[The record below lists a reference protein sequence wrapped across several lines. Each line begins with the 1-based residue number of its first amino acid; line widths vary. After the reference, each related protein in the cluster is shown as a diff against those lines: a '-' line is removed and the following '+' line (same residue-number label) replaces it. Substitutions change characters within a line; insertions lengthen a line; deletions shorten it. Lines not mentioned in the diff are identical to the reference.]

1 MEWASIAGSILL
13 AVAAAIGIPLALR
26 QRKKGGRE
34 KLEQLFEHL
43 KKMGVE
49 VAPVTKG
56 AGEEKV
62 GVSRGSGQR
71 SEGVVEIKN
80 RNIDYINVVSA
91 TSQYGVN
98 YFLDYLVRCPF
109 YVGHRKHRKTK
120 MARKKVQGVEGRK
133 VDIEWRGDEYL
144 ARELN
149 YDDRLRGRLL
159 QVGSDEL
166 KGGLEIIPEPKYE
179 YARLRTAYV
188 MPPVDL
194 FEAMDIIARHLS
206 SGW

>member
-1 MEWASIAGSILL
+1 MEWGSIAGSILF
-13 AVAAAIGIPLALR
+13 VALAAIGIPLALR
-26 QRKKGGRE
+26 QRKKGGAE
-34 KLEQLFEHL
+34 KLEQLLDHL
-43 KKMGVE
+43 KRIGVE
-49 VAPVTKG
+49 ATPVTRG

-80 RNIDYINVVSA
+80 RNIDYINVVST

-98 YFLDYLVRCPF
+98 YSLDYLVRCPF

-120 MARKKVQGVEGRK
+120 MAMKKVQGVEGK
-133 VDIEWRGDEYL
+133 TVDIEWRGDEYL

-149 YDDRLRGRLL
+149 YDDRLKGRLL
-159 QVGSDEL
+159 LVKRDEL
-166 KGGLEIIPEPKYE
+166 KGGIEIIPEPKHE
-179 YARLRTAYV
+179 YARVRTGYI

>member
-1 MEWASIAGSILL
+1 MEWASIAGSILFVVL
-13 AVAAAIGIPLALR
+13 AAIGIPLALR
-26 QRKKGGRE
+26 QRKKGGPE
-34 KLEQLFEHL
+34 KLGQLLEHL
-43 KKMGVE
+43 KKIGVE
-49 VAPVTKG
+49 ATPVTKG

-80 RNIDYINVVSA
+80 RDIDYINVVSV

-109 YVGHRKHRKTK
+109 YAGHRKQRKTK
-120 MARKKVQGVEGRK
+120 MARKKVQGVEGK
-133 VDIEWRGDEYL
+133 TMGIEWRGDEYL

-149 YDDRLRGRLL
+149 YDDRLRVRLL
-159 QVGSDEL
+159 QVKGDEL
-166 KGGLEIIPEPKYE
+166 KGGIEIIPEPKHE
-179 YARLRTAYV
+179 YARMRTAYI
-188 MPPVDL
+188 MPPVNL

>member
-1 MEWASIAGSILL
+1 MEWASIAGSILV
-13 AVAAAIGIPLALR
+13 AVLAAIGIPLALR
-26 QRKKGGRE
+26 QRKKGGPE
-34 KLEQLFEHL
+34 KLGQLLDHL
-43 KKMGVE
+43 KKIGVE
-49 VAPVTKG
+49 AMPVTKG

-80 RNIDYINVVSA
+80 RNIDYINVVSI

-109 YVGHRKHRKTK
+109 YVGHRRHKKTK
-120 MARKKVQGVEGRK
+120 MARKKVQGVEGK
-133 VDIEWRGDEYL
+133 TIDIEWRGDEYL

-159 QVGSDEL
+159 QVKGDEL
-166 KGGLEIIPEPKYE
+166 KGGIDIIPEPKHE
-179 YARLRTAYV
+179 YARLRTAYI
-188 MPPVDL
+188 MPPADL